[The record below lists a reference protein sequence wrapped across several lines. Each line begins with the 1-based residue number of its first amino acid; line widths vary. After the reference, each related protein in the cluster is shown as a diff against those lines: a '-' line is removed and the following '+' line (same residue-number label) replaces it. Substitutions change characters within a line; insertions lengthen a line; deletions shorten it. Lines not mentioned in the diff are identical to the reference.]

1 MILEEWANLRIFRRV
16 RRAAFSRIWVHL
28 PASLRLSS
36 PGRAY
41 GRLLHALARRY
52 AQRAQSFGTF
62 FLRNKAELELMRR
75 LLDRNAPG
83 SSLDLTVLACS
94 KGAEVYSILWT
105 IRSARPD
112 LRLTTYAV
120 DISQEILEIAERGVY
135 SRRSDVIWDH
145 CRNQNASIF
154 ERLTHE
160 EMAAMCEVE
169 DDLARVRPWLKEGII
184 WLCGDAGDPE
194 LIGVLGYQ
202 DIVVANRFLV
212 HMKPMAAE
220 RCLRNIARLVKP
232 GGYLFV
238 SGIDLDVRTK
248 VARTMGWKP
257 VTDLMREIHEGDP
270 SLRARWPLEYC
281 GLEPFR
287 DKGLDWKTRYASAF
301 QIGERLTVA
310 ENLGS
315 RPSAGQVQAA

>member
-1 MILEEWANLRIFRRV
+1 
-16 RRAAFSRIWVHL
+16 
-28 PASLRLSS
+28 
-36 PGRAY
+36 
-41 GRLLHALARRY
+41 
-52 AQRAQSFGTF
+52 
-62 FLRNKAELELMRR
+62 MRR

-120 DISQEILEIAERGVY
+120 DISQEILEIAKRGVY
-135 SRRSDVIWDH
+135 SRRSDVIWDD

-154 ERLTHE
+154 ERLTHD

-194 LIGVLGYQ
+194 LTGVLGYQ
-202 DIVVANRFLV
+202 DIVVANRFLL

-220 RCLRNIARLVKP
+220 SCLRNVARLVKP

-248 VARTMGWKP
+248 VAREMGWKP
-257 VTDLMREIHEGDP
+257 VTDLMREIHEGDS
-270 SLRARWPLEYC
+270 SLRERWPLAYC
-281 GLEPFR
+281 GLEPFSDNR
-287 DKGLDWKTRYASAF
+287 PDWKIRYASAF
-301 QIGERLTVA
+301 QIGEALRVT
-310 ENLGS
+310 ENLGGGRKAYS
-315 RPSAGQVQAA
+315 DERERISL